1 MEHIAVKSHFAHIDR
16 KITDTHIRHTL
27 PDFYLFIRGQPDI
40 NRCTSNT
47 FLSCNDC

>member
-27 PDFYLFIRGQPDI
+27 PDFTCSSGDSQ
-40 NRCTSNT
+40 T
-47 FLSCNDC
+47 